1 MVSIDLEE
9 LLQYAKRVE
18 GKTVL
23 LTGGANGIGR
33 ETAIL
38 FARYGA
44 KVVIGDVNG
53 DAASKVVKEI
63 RELGGNAI
71 YVQCNVLQWEDQ
83 ITLFESAVS
92 HFGSVD
98 VVVRAWFYP
107 QGPSRLTISSLQIP
121 CAGVSEHGDV
131 CSGVLDYKDGKPLP
145 PDMST
150 LEINLFG
157 AVHTVHLGLDYL
169 SSTRT
174 GADQWKALILIG
186 ILGGDP
192 AHADVYI
199 IEVCHSW
206 FDAFTLHTTTFE
218 SHTPILSLTARLVL
232 TGSELLPATR
242 VAQTVL
248 YAATDPDPATSG
260 CSWLLPDNG
269 PIMRLER
276 GEHPRGHIRSKLADL
291 RFDLHLQPPA
301 FNYPPPQRTS
311 SSSTPLLHES
321 KLTSELHAHVQ
332 GIVSLPVPRR
342 REFCASS
349 PCWISLPSPPTWLSS
364 VRRSSFVDTGSSLHQ
379 SAASLAGDL
388 DLLVGLYRFLRRT
401 VECSR
406 GHLFTDEAAASATY
420 LPSSIDA
427 VSGKLTDLYRHLQP
441 PSTCRPTDILL
452 DTPSALETHIGTARC
467 AMTGMYRGAHAHV
480 QGVVSQ
486 RVHRR
491 RD

>member
-18 GKTVL
+18 GKTVV

-53 DAASKVVKEI
+53 EAASKVVKEI

-71 YVQCNVLQWEDQ
+71 CVQCNVLQWEDQ

-98 VVVRAWFYP
+98 VV
-107 QGPSRLTISSLQIP
+107 IP
-121 CAGVSEHGDV
+121 CAGVSEHGDT

-157 AVHTVHLGLDYL
+157 AVHSMYCSSCFSHSCIVPAIHLGLNYL
-169 SSTRT
+169 RSTPSWEAIPLTPMYTSSKFAIR
-174 GADQWKALILIG
+174 GLMRSLYPLVEHDNIRIACVDPVWAD
-186 ILGGDP
+186 
-192 AHADVYI
+192 
-199 IEVCHSW
+199 
-206 FDAFTLHTTTFE
+206 
-218 SHTPILSLTARLVL
+218 TPILSLTARLVL

-276 GEHPRGHIRSKLADL
+276 ENIREGTYGVINDRIA
-291 RFDLHLQPPA
+291 RF
-301 FNYPPPQRTS
+301 
-311 SSSTPLLHES
+311 
-321 KLTSELHAHVQ
+321 K
-332 GIVSLPVPRR
+332 
-342 REFCASS
+342 
-349 PCWISLPSPPTWLSS
+349 
-364 VRRSSFVDTGSSLHQ
+364 
-379 SAASLAGDL
+379 
-388 DLLVGLYRFLRRT
+388 
-401 VECSR
+401 
-406 GHLFTDEAAASATY
+406 
-420 LPSSIDA
+420 
-427 VSGKLTDLYRHLQP
+427 
-441 PSTCRPTDILL
+441 TC
-452 DTPSALETHIGTARC
+452 
-467 AMTGMYRGAHAHV
+467 V
-480 QGVVSQ
+480 F
-486 RVHRR
+486 
-491 RD
+491 

>member
-1 MVSIDLEE
+1 MASIDLEE

-83 ITLFESAVS
+83 VTLFESAVS

-98 VVVRAWFYP
+98 VV
-107 QGPSRLTISSLQIP
+107 IP
-121 CAGVSEHGDV
+121 CAGVSERGDA

-157 AVHTVHLGLDYL
+157 AVQTVYLGLNYL
-169 SSTRT
+169 RSTRT

-186 ILGGDP
+186 SMASWEAIPLTPMYTSSKFAIRGLMRSLYPLVEHDNIRIACVDP
-192 AHADVYI
+192 VWA
-199 IEVCHSW
+199 
-206 FDAFTLHTTTFE
+206 
-218 SHTPILSLTARLVL
+218 
-232 TGSELLPATR
+232 GSELLPATR

-276 GEHPRGHIRSKLADL
+276 ENIREGTYGVINDRIARFKTIARDSKLASRRIGGNLGKVMVFAGLTGVTLAWL
-291 RFDLHLQPPA
+291 RFGA
-301 FNYPPPQRTS
+301 
-311 SSSTPLLHES
+311 
-321 KLTSELHAHVQ
+321 
-332 GIVSLPVPRR
+332 
-342 REFCASS
+342 
-349 PCWISLPSPPTWLSS
+349 
-364 VRRSSFVDTGSSLHQ
+364 
-379 SAASLAGDL
+379 LA
-388 DLLVGLYRFLRRT
+388 
-401 VECSR
+401 
-406 GHLFTDEAAASATY
+406 
-420 LPSSIDA
+420 
-427 VSGKLTDLYRHLQP
+427 
-441 PSTCRPTDILL
+441 
-452 DTPSALETHIGTARC
+452 
-467 AMTGMYRGAHAHV
+467 
-480 QGVVSQ
+480 
-486 RVHRR
+486 
-491 RD
+491 

>member
-18 GKTVL
+18 GKTVV

-53 DAASKVVKEI
+53 EAASKVVKEI

-83 ITLFESAVS
+83 IALFESAVS

-121 CAGVSEHGDV
+121 CAGVSEHGDT

-157 AVHTVHLGLDYL
+157 AVHTIHLGLNYL
-169 SSTRT
+169 RSTRT

-186 ILGGDP
+186 SMASWEAIPLTPMYTSSKFAIRGLMRSLYPLVEHDNIRIACVDP
-192 AHADVYI
+192 VWAD
-199 IEVCHSW
+199 
-206 FDAFTLHTTTFE
+206 
-218 SHTPILSLTARLVL
+218 TPILSLTARLVL

-242 VAQTVL
+242 IAQTVL

-276 GEHPRGHIRSKLADL
+276 ENIREGTYGVINDRIARFKTIARDSKLASRRIGGNLGKVMVFAGLTGVTLVWL
-291 RFDLHLQPPA
+291 RFGA
-301 FNYPPPQRTS
+301 
-311 SSSTPLLHES
+311 
-321 KLTSELHAHVQ
+321 
-332 GIVSLPVPRR
+332 
-342 REFCASS
+342 
-349 PCWISLPSPPTWLSS
+349 
-364 VRRSSFVDTGSSLHQ
+364 
-379 SAASLAGDL
+379 LA
-388 DLLVGLYRFLRRT
+388 
-401 VECSR
+401 
-406 GHLFTDEAAASATY
+406 
-420 LPSSIDA
+420 
-427 VSGKLTDLYRHLQP
+427 
-441 PSTCRPTDILL
+441 
-452 DTPSALETHIGTARC
+452 
-467 AMTGMYRGAHAHV
+467 
-480 QGVVSQ
+480 
-486 RVHRR
+486 
-491 RD
+491 